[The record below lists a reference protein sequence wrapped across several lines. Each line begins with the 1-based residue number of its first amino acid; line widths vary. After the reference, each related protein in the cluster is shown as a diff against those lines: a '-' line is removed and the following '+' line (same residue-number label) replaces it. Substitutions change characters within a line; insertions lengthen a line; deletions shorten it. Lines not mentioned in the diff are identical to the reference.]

1 MALFPIKKEPQ
12 PQSSETLRRFRETLK
27 DILQEITTLDVT
39 TMVVREIPCQKFEPE
54 SFCRRLLHDIR
65 YQTREGLKQ
74 IAEELASRSASL
86 QQQGLATQ
94 SQAPFVQDAYRKEL
108 IKYNL
113 DLERYQ
119 EAERRFL
126 EQEDDA
132 QRRSYQDFLQLAYRQ
147 ILDLELRFDA
157 QGEPRLSSIETRVL
171 RKLWELELTLLH
183 EDVIFAQTTLHLDG
197 DLTNRYRRELFDR
210 RVFAPETTQM
220 ILQLHHTGV
229 ENAEKQWN
237 GLIQLVVGL
246 IERLIPFR
254 RPLP

>member
-1 MALFPIKKEPQ
+1 MALFPTKKEAK

-27 DILQEITTLDVT
+27 DILQEITTLEIN
-39 TMVVREIPCQKFEPE
+39 TMVVREIPCQKFDPE
-54 SFCRRLLHDIR
+54 GFCRRLLNDIR

-74 IAEELASRSASL
+74 VAAELGDRSENL
-86 QQQGLATQ
+86 QQRGLVPQ
-94 SQAPFVQDAYRKEL
+94 SQAPFVQDEYRKEL

-126 EQEDDA
+126 EQEADP
-132 QRRSYQDFLQLAYRQ
+132 QQRSYQEFLQVAYRQ
-147 ILDLELRFDA
+147 ILDLDLTFDA
-157 QGEPRLSSIETRVL
+157 QGEPRLSSIEVRVL
-171 RKLWELELTLLH
+171 RKLWELELSLLH

-210 RVFAPETTQM
+210 RVFAPETAQS

-254 RPLP
+254 RPSP